1 MSFFPAKLEHRLA
14 EFERRTKKL
23 PIRDRKNLPLRG
35 KRGRRLSYLKQFEVG
50 HLYTFTQY
58 FATDLP
64 DDLPEDL
71 LLEDHKDEHYRNC

>member
-1 MSFFPAKLEHRLA
+1 MSFFPAKLEHRI
-14 EFERRTKKL
+14 KKL
-23 PIRDRKNLPLRG
+23 PMRGRKKLPLRAA
-35 KRGRRLSYLKQFEVG
+35 RGRRLSCLKQFEVG